1 MDGRRDNR
9 SRPRGKPDVRAN
21 RDSLKAAGRRYAL
34 SARYRAHDQLR
45 GSILACLD
53 RIWPLALSLLAA
65 LLACPATAATG
76 DRERRC
82 LAMIAYAEAA
92 SDGPGRH
99 AGRDEGR
106 PQPHRRPALR
116 RRCLRRGAG
125 ARPIPARRRA
135 ACPAARAAAS
145 RNAGASPKR
154 SVPPHVAARL
164 RLVQAWRLA
173 GAAAV
178 WPARDPTGGALYF
191 VNPRLMDP
199 ARCPWFARLKRTAVI
214 GEHVF
219 MRHYAQGERPQR
231 RALDCA
237 AGRDGLRQ
245 EPPAYGVALGMLQ
258 FPLDASCW
266 RVASIRTLAT
276 PFSIMPSLRAA
287 ALDRSSTRPLA

>member
-1 MDGRRDNR
+1 M
-9 SRPRGKPDVRAN
+9 
-21 RDSLKAAGRRYAL
+21 
-34 SARYRAHDQLR
+34 
-45 GSILACLD
+45 ACLD

-92 SDGPGRH
+92 TDGP
-99 AGRDEGR
+99 AGMLAVMKVVHNRIADPRFADDACAVALEPGQF
-106 PQPHRRPALR
+106 QPVGEQPALR
-116 RRCLRRGAG
+116 RALSEPERRSLAEAVGAT
-125 ARPIPARRRA
+125 
-135 ACPAARAAAS
+135 S
-145 RNAGASPKR
+145 RT
-154 SVPPHVAARL
+154 ARL

-178 WPARDPTGGALYF
+178 WPARDPTAGALYF

-199 ARCPWFARLKRTAVI
+199 VKCPWFARLKRTAVI

-237 AGRDGLRQ
+237 VAGMGYAKSLPRT
-245 EPPAYGVALGMLQ
+245 
-258 FPLDASCW
+258 AS
-266 RVASIRTLAT
+266 R
-276 PFSIMPSLRAA
+276 
-287 ALDRSSTRPLA
+287 